1 MFTYDIEYNDE
12 YVILSM
18 DKYRAITKSKPV
30 RIILKSIAMV
40 GLLGLLV
47 IFIGIGFSGKPA
59 VLVFSLLP
67 ILLLFL
73 LHIGPKIDYW
83 LIRKKLMASPFFN
96 KNMTVVLSE
105 NGYSC
110 NTDISKLELLWEAID
125 KLIFLEDGILV
136 FIDGNNFSFLPK
148 EQLKNG
154 GLSEVKELIN
164 SKDVKVDSL

>member
-1 MFTYDIEYNDE
+1 MI
-12 YVILSM
+12 
-18 DKYRAITKSKPV
+18 
-30 RIILKSIAMV
+30 
-40 GLLGLLV
+40 
-47 IFIGIGFSGKPA
+47 
-59 VLVFSLLP
+59 
-67 ILLLFL
+67 LFL